1 MVSVNSSPISL
12 GYHYQMKMHV
22 FNRKGEDAD
31 PTFHVKLYGAHNDT
45 NNLSVD
51 M

>member
-1 MVSVNSSPISL
+1 MFSFE

-22 FNRKGEDAD
+22 FNRKEADHAD

-45 NNLSVD
+45 ANIFVD
-51 M
+51 V